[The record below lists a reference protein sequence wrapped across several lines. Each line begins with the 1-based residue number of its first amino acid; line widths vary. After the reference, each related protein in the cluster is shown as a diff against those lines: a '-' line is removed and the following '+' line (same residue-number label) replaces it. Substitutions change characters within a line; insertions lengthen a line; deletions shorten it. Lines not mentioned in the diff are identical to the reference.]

1 MRLLPAS
8 TAPLAGGPGV
18 VRHGGCALWSR
29 QSWEHS
35 CRRDARKTRVRM
47 FIHAPHSREALVS
60 RFKIAGSD
68 RDDSGQRPERC
79 RSRGDGQWARIS
91 ALSGRRGSHF
101 GPIRSHVQIRTSAP
115 RTGCMISVLIT
126 HKRTKSDKK
135 LYGFTS
141 STFTR
146 VHAAHPRCDRAAT
159 QMAER
164 SDVRPHKHARRPLRQ
179 GRQDDIRHHV
189 DAGEGNE
196 QLLTAKKSHDCWP
209 ARVHDLPRDRL
220 HVGADNLVH
229 QLTVPVEQDG
239 WH

>member
-79 RSRGDGQWARIS
+79 CSRGDGQWARIS

-135 LYGFTS
+135 ALRFHVIDFHTC
-141 STFTR
+141 
-146 VHAAHPRCDRAAT
+146 ARCAPALRPCCDPDGRAERRAPPQTCKKAAT
-159 QMAER
+159 
-164 SDVRPHKHARRPLRQ
+164 PRQ
-179 GRQDDIRHHV
+179 
-189 DAGEGNE
+189 AG
-196 QLLTAKKSHDCWP
+196 
-209 ARVHDLPRDRL
+209 
-220 HVGADNLVH
+220 
-229 QLTVPVEQDG
+229 
-239 WH
+239 